1 MYSVAQH
8 VLGGEN
14 KVKLFMLTKY
24 DFAAAY
30 LETSVLLLLTG
41 MHTRLTAVDEKGY
54 DFEAC
59 ESPWTKPDIPFSVA
73 AL

>member
-8 VLGGEN
+8 GLGGEN
-14 KVKLFMLTKY
+14 KVKLFKLTKY

-41 MHTRLTAVDEKGY
+41 MHT
-54 DFEAC
+54 
-59 ESPWTKPDIPFSVA
+59 
-73 AL
+73 